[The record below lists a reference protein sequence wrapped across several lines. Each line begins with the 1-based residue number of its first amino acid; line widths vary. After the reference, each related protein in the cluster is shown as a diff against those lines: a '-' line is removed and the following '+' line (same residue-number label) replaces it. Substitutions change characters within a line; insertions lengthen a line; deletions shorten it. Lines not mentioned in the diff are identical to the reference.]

1 MAFQAPLRINLIHP
15 HVPTFVWLITTIF
28 TNLSLIIENT
38 NKQSREKIAYTV
50 IDMATVS
57 AEQQAE
63 LTKELLHIPEV
74 IRVRF
79 LKNPRA

>member
-1 MAFQAPLRINLIHP
+1 MVGR
-15 HVPTFVWLITTIF
+15 ITTILANY
-28 TNLSLIIENT
+28 NLNIDNMINR
-38 NKQSREKIAYTV
+38 SREKIAYTV

-79 LKNPRA
+79 LKNPRAWAKL